1 MDGILPDNSE
11 QESPMSRIA
20 CTLLLAAGLP
30 LAACSKSPDSAG
42 AAPTPKENV
51 AVQADAATKDLAT
64 PAGLTNELTSKLGI
78 SEAQATA
85 ALGSVLGMAKG
96 KLSPADYSKLSG
108 AIPGADKYLAMAPN
122 MSAAQVPGQPLA
134 SDSVAAAPV
143 VAVDSAAAGATDA
156 AAAGGDLAAKGT
168 NAAAAAGESAGMA
181 ALSSEFS
188 KIGIP
193 PEAAKQFVPVLTD
206 YVGKVGGPEAAT
218 ILKGLF

>member
-1 MDGILPDNSE
+1 
-11 QESPMSRIA
+11 MSRIA
-20 CTLLLAAGLP
+20 CTLFFAGALS
-30 LAACSKSPDSAG
+30 LTACSKNQDTAG
-42 AAPTPKENV
+42 SVPAPKVDV
-51 AVQADAATKDLAT
+51 ATAEAATKDLAT